1 MKKLLFPILRH
12 FNNGEP
18 SRYEARHVLLTHYK
32 PETITTKV
40 RNRFRQILWLYAYG
54 RLVDDIAKTGSVTR
68 ERARQM
74 IRKACR
80 ER

>member
-1 MKKLLFPILRH
+1 MKKLIFPILRY
-12 FNNGEP
+12 FNDGEP
-18 SRYEARHVLLTHYK
+18 SRSEARHVLLTYYK

-40 RNRFRQILWLYAYG
+40 RNSVRQILWLYAYG
-54 RLVDDIAKTGSVTR
+54 WSVDDIAKTGSVTR

-80 ER
+80 EQ